1 MPGRGIV
8 RSLIASLSV
17 LSLACASNTVNS
29 TTPAPAAAQG
39 AAAKPGGDKP
49 AAISS
54 KKVLALCGFEKA
66 FTADYHTGDLVRRSG
81 TAAH

>member
-1 MPGRGIV
+1 MALRSVSDPSQPYAEPYMPGRGIA

-39 AAAKPGGDKP
+39 AAAKPGGD
-49 AAISS
+49 
-54 KKVLALCGFEKA
+54 
-66 FTADYHTGDLVRRSG
+66 
-81 TAAH
+81 